1 MSASP
6 LLIAASTS
14 KLTIDGKDVPGV
26 QSLDFKIS
34 RNRQNIHSVSSDER
48 IGAYYGALYVQG
60 SIKIRSAFPDLDKK
74 LYETIPKLKHFQIM
88 IELHPQGSDQLVK
101 KITFDECYVEDKIFG
116 MDATGVA
123 ITTYNFTST
132 RIREE

>member
-14 KLTIDGKDVPGV
+14 KISIDGKDVPGV
-26 QSLDFKIS
+26 QSIDFTIQ
-34 RNRQNIHSVSSDER
+34 RNRQNIHSVNTEER
-48 IGAYYGALYVQG
+48 VGAYYGALYVEG
-60 SIKIRSAFPDLDKK
+60 SIRVRSAFADLDKK
-74 LYETIPKLKHFQIM
+74 LYETIPQLKHFQIVL
-88 IELHPQGSDQLVK
+88 ELHPQGSDSMVK
-101 KITFDECYVEDKIFG
+101 KITFDECYVENKSFG

-123 ITTYNFTST
+123 ISTYQFTST